1 MLKPAVFALEAR
13 GGNVCHGQRTS
24 RCHFSIHV
32 TLPAP
37 MRPAGR
43 EPPSYTAIVADDHRL
58 GVEESPVRDCRSVQI
73 RTPCADRK
81 RSTCSGRRIAFAACA
96 MHRQT
101 TPQRRRR
108 CYPPN
113 RDRGLEGDCDGGC
126 VDRMTSAT
134 SVELFTSGSW
144 RIQGDLNLEP
154 RMSIMKAV
162 VVRFML
168 GAVIVAPAIFG
179 GQTANAQAY
188 PTRPITAVIP
198 FVGGSASDVVSRILF
213 ERMSRAM
220 GQPIV
225 VENRAGA
232 GGNIG
237 TQAVARATPDGYTLI
252 GDGSGPIGANVSLYK
267 NLGYDPVKDL
277 EIISPFAGF
286 TIVVVASNSL
296 PVKSL
301 KELIDYAKS
310 KPGLNY
316 GSVGIGSSQH
326 LAGEYFSQI
335 TGVKLT
341 HVPYRNIAQ
350 YGPDL
355 IAGQVPLGFQWFPNV
370 LGPLGAKGAKALAV
384 AGDKR
389 LSAVPDAPTTATSS
403 PRPGSRSSNSRLVD
417 AERRPPPQK
426 GEVGLHQQVPPF
438 KESERGADMP

>member
-81 RSTCSGRRIAFAACA
+81 RSTCSGRRIAFAACG

-113 RDRGLEGDCDGGC
+113 RDRGLEGDCDGRLRRSDDVRDKRGAFH
-126 VDRMTSAT
+126 V
-134 SVELFTSGSW
+134 G
-144 RIQGDLNLEP
+144 QLENSRGPESKP

-237 TQAVARATPDGYTLI
+237 TQAVTRATPDGYTLI
-252 GDGSGPIGANVSLYK
+252 GAGSGPIGANVSLYK

-277 EIISPFAGF
+277 EI
-286 TIVVVASNSL
+286 
-296 PVKSL
+296 
-301 KELIDYAKS
+301 
-310 KPGLNY
+310 
-316 GSVGIGSSQH
+316 
-326 LAGEYFSQI
+326 
-335 TGVKLT
+335 
-341 HVPYRNIAQ
+341 
-350 YGPDL
+350 
-355 IAGQVPLGFQWFPNV
+355 
-370 LGPLGAKGAKALAV
+370 
-384 AGDKR
+384 
-389 LSAVPDAPTTATSS
+389 
-403 PRPGSRSSNSRLVD
+403 
-417 AERRPPPQK
+417 
-426 GEVGLHQQVPPF
+426 
-438 KESERGADMP
+438 